1 MVLLQNQLQINMKKT
16 ALCIGLILS
25 IAGVAQQ
32 RKLSYTPSNLP
43 VFINKSGDTLSKALI
58 GGLNQPQ
65 FQAIDLNNDGKK
77 DLVIHDRS
85 GGIIVPYINKGNND
99 ITKYEYSPNYVSAFP
114 KIDNAWF
121 LLVDYDNDGKEDL
134 WTKINFRTVLFR
146 NVTKAGDKKVKFAQI
161 SSWLVAYNFGQPP
174 LDSNSISCDNFNIPT
189 IADVDGDG
197 DVDIFSYQANE
208 GNLLLYRN
216 MTVDFK
222 LPISP
227 PVFEL
232 ADFCWGSF
240 IDTAFDGV
248 RVFPCTYKIYR
259 KHGGGSTLLWFDNDD
274 DGDMDLLMGNA
285 GGPNLIYLENGKKD
299 FNTTYDS
306 IIRYNGNW
314 PANTTPVNIK
324 SFAGAFMLDADGDG
338 VKDILVAPNQTDKSY
353 FYEETEQ
360 VWFYKNT
367 GTNKKPIFKFEKKNY
382 FTDELL
388 DHGSY
393 TDPVLY
399 DIDNDQDLDLIIAS
413 NGDYAKTR
421 DQNYRLIL
429 YRNIGTKT
437 KPVFKLENEDIW
449 GLSNDSIQ
457 FLSVSF
463 GDLNGDG
470 KPDMVAG
477 NYFGSLYFYKNIGT
491 STTWAF
497 TTPIKNYGGVRVGGE
512 RSTPQ
517 IIDLDKDGLLDLVI
531 GEKAGNFNYFRNTGN
546 TTNPVFTAV
555 DDTLGTVFIN
565 EVTGRETDG
574 TPIYYWI
581 GDASGEISDLDND
594 GKYDLIGGGDE
605 GKIKCYKFETY
616 NQLKYKEDTTILFDS
631 AYMRYSTSD
640 FGAQTRPAVGDLDG
654 DGVKDLI
661 IGNNRGGINFLKGSV
676 TISSVNALRK
686 NAEPSV
692 YPNPNNGQ
700 ILNINKKSSEQFIFS
715 LYDLSGR
722 LVQYETSAAGT
733 ETYQMKLNSI
743 SDGIYILQSSGTDN
757 TNYFTRVMV
766 FKK

>member
-1 MVLLQNQLQINMKKT
+1 MKKT
-16 ALCIGLILS
+16 VLLIGLILS
-25 IAGVAQQ
+25 LAGFAQQ
-32 RKLSYTPSNLP
+32 RKLSYTNSNLP
-43 VFINKSGDTLSKALI
+43 IFINKSGDTLCKALI

-65 FQAIDLNNDGKK
+65 FQALDINNDGKK

-85 GGIIVPYINKGNND
+85 GGIILPYINKGNND
-99 ITKYEYSPNYVSAFP
+99 ITTYEYSPNYVSAFP

-161 SSWLVAYNFGQPP
+161 SSWLVAYNFGSPP

-216 MTVDFK
+216 MTADFK

-227 PVFEL
+227 PVFDL

-240 IDTAFDGV
+240 IDTTFDGI

-274 DGDMDLLMGNA
+274 DGDLDLLMGNA

-299 FNTTYDS
+299 LNLTYDS
-306 IIRYNGNW
+306 IIHYNGHW
-314 PANTTPVNIK
+314 PASTTPVNIK

-353 FYEETEQ
+353 YFEETEQ

-367 GTNKKPIFKFEKKNY
+367 GTNKKPIFKFDKKNY

-388 DHGSY
+388 DHGAY

-399 DIDNDQDLDLIIAS
+399 DIDNDQDLDLIMAS
-413 NGDYAKTR
+413 NGDYAKTG

-497 TTPIKNYGGVRVGGE
+497 TNPIKNYGGVRVEGE

-546 TTNPVFTAV
+546 TTNPVFALA
-555 DDTLGTVFIN
+555 DDTLGTVMIN
-565 EVTGRETDG
+565 EVTGHEIDG
-574 TPIYYWI
+574 APIYYWL
-581 GDASGEISDLDND
+581 GDASGKISDLDND
-594 GKYDLIGGGDE
+594 GKYDLISGGDE
-605 GKIKCYKFETY
+605 GKVRCFMFDTY
-616 NQLKYKEDTTILFDS
+616 SQLKYKEDTSILFDS
-631 AYMRYSTSD
+631 AYLRYTTRD

-676 TISSVNALRK
+676 IINSIITLRK
-686 NAEPSV
+686 QAEPLV

-700 ILNINKKSSEQFIFS
+700 VLNINKKSNERFTFS

-722 LVQYETSAAGT
+722 LVQQETSAAGT
-733 ETYQMKLNSI
+733 ETHQMKLSAI
-743 SDGIYILQSSGTDN
+743 TDGIYILQSSGATN
-757 TNYFTRVMV
+757 TNYFTRVTV
-766 FKK
+766 FKGN